1 MINYN
6 SCIDITFFYPV
17 ATTVYC
23 LNESLVE
30 ILSTVLY
37 DFNLFNFK
45 KNMNFRSFA
54 YWHYIR
60 SVVIYYLFAFY
71 LSQLKSLNALVHL
84 VNLIFY
90 KVYVIHVY
98 HNSKKLLIMIKIPQ
112 VHTMSITGNKI
123 PWYIE
128 IHIENPIVTEM

>member
-1 MINYN
+1 MVIVAINILINYN

-23 LNESLVE
+23 LKNLWLKFCQLYCM
-30 ILSTVLY
+30 ILTYLI
-37 DFNLFNFK
+37 LK
-45 KNMNFRSFA
+45 KTMNFRSFA

-60 SVVIYYLFAFY
+60 SVVIYYHFAFY

-98 HNSKKLLIMIKIPQ
+98 HNSKKFLIMIKIPQ
-112 VHTMSITGNKI
+112 VHTMSITGN
-123 PWYIE
+123 
-128 IHIENPIVTEM
+128 